1 MKRGAKRRGL
11 NRRFTG
17 LCVCDDIS
25 LRIFINVTFQD
36 ARQSQVTE
44 IGRKTTS
51 ALGSQN
57 TKQDQGAIKFGKIK
71 SLVLRK
77 ARQGQVTKNC
87 RKTTSA
93 LEPQNKL

>member
-1 MKRGAKRRGL
+1 MINFVWTNEEGAGGLKRTAKRRGL

-51 ALGSQN
+51 ALGPQN
-57 TKQDQGAIKFGKIK
+57 T
-71 SLVLRK
+71 S
-77 ARQGQVTKNC
+77 
-87 RKTTSA
+87 
-93 LEPQNKL
+93 